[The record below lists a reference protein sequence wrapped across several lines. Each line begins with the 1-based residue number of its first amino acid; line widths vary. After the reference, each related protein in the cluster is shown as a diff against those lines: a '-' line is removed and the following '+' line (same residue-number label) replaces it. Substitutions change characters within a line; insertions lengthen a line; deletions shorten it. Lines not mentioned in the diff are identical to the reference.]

1 MVAPENDMI
10 YINILG
16 DPLKIYQTA
25 RHFFGECFEVYGE
38 EVLVPIGK
46 VFDAHLRLREGTYQ
60 TFTKTY
66 GESPSP
72 WKPITISRSG
82 NTYKLVVSTELWC
95 SKKPGPEHTYF
106 PNENARILFEKYFGI
121 R

>member
-1 MVAPENDMI
+1 MATSEDSLI
-10 YINILG
+10 YISIPG
-16 DPLKIYQTA
+16 DPLKIYRTT
-25 RHFFGECFEVYGE
+25 RHFFGDYFQVCGE
-38 EVLVPIGK
+38 EVLVLIGK
-46 VFDAHLRLREGTYQ
+46 IFDAHLRLREGTYQ
-60 TFTKTY
+60 TYMKIY
-66 GESPSP
+66 GNPPSP

-82 NTYKLVVSTELWC
+82 DTYKLVVSTELWC

>member
-1 MVAPENDMI
+1 MGTSENSLI
-10 YINILG
+10 YISIPG

-25 RHFFGECFEVYGE
+25 RHFFGDYFQVCGE
-38 EVLVPIGK
+38 EVLVSIGK
-46 VFDAHLRLREGTYQ
+46 IFDVRLRLCEGTYQ
-60 TFTKTY
+60 TYTKTY

-82 NTYKLVVSTELWC
+82 DTYKLVVSAELWC

>member
-1 MVAPENDMI
+1 MGTSEDSLI
-10 YINILG
+10 YISIPG

-25 RHFFGECFEVYGE
+25 RHFFGDYFQVYEE
-38 EVLVPIGK
+38 EVLVSIGK
-46 VFDAHLRLREGTYQ
+46 IFDVRLRLHEGTYQ
-60 TFTKTY
+60 TYTKIY
-66 GESPSP
+66 GDPPSP
-72 WKPITISRSG
+72 WKPIIISRSG
-82 NTYKLVVSTELWC
+82 NAYKLVISTELWC